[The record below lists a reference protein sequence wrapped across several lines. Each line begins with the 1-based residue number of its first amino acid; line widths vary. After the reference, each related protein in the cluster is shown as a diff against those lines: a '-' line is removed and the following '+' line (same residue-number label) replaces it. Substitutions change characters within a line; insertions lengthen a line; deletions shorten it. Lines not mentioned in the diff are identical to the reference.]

1 MVKTVTKSYQGRPIE
16 WTKPRIDRLTQAL
29 NEWIENPKNYFVLG
43 FCNEQG
49 IEHKHLERLAQMDE
63 SFCQT
68 YSRAKQIQEERL
80 VELGVSRK
88 GDGNFIK
95 FILANKAGYK
105 DKQEISGDSANPL
118 ALVLDKI
125 AKQNQPEPIEAQVVE
140 PESITNQPT
149 VQASNSESTE

>member
-1 MVKTVTKSYQGRPIE
+1 MVKAVTKAHFGRPIE
-16 WTKPRIDRLTQAL
+16 WNKPRIDRLTQAL
-29 NEWIENPKNYFVLG
+29 NDWIENPKNYFVLG

-49 IEHKHLERLAQMDE
+49 IDHKLLETLSGRDE
-63 SFCQT
+63 DFRQA

-105 DKQEISGDSANPL
+105 DKQEISGDSSNPL
-118 ALVLDKI
+118 ALVLDKV
-125 AKQNQPEPIEAQVVE
+125 AKQNQPEPIEAQIVE
-140 PESITNQPT
+140 PESITNQSV
-149 VQASNSESTE
+149 VQSADNHTPE